1 MKKRPVNL
9 DLRTMKMP
17 STAIVSILHR
27 ASGFILFFF
36 IPLFLWGL
44 QQSLASEAKFNNIQH
59 LFNNGFLK
67 FVVWFFVSGLLYHL
81 VAGIRHLLMDLGIGE
96 SHKGGRMGAT
106 LVLIISAILIVG
118 LGVWLW

>member
-17 STAIVSILHR
+17 CTAIVSILHR

-36 IPLFLWGL
+36 IPVFLWGL
-44 QQSLASEAKFNNIQH
+44 QHSLASETQFNNIQT
-59 LFNNGFLK
+59 LFNNGFLR
-67 FVVWFFVSGLLYHL
+67 FVVWFFVSGLLYHW

-96 SHKGGRMGAT
+96 SLKGGRIGAMI
-106 LVLIISAILIVG
+106 VLIISAALIIA

>member
-44 QQSLASEAKFNNIQH
+44 QESLTSAAKFNNIQT
-59 LFNNGFLK
+59 LFNNSFLK

-81 VAGIRHLLMDLGIGE
+81 VAGIRHLLMDLGVGE
-96 SHKGGRMGAT
+96 SHKGGRVGAT
-106 LVLIISAILIVG
+106 VVLVISAILIIG